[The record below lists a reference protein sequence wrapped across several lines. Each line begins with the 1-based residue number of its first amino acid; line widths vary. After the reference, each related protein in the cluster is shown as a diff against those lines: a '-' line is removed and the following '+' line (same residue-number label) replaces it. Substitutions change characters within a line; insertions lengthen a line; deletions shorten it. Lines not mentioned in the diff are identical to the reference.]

1 MRFRLFI
8 LAILTSLLGLHC
20 TNNSSKPQETSIWI
34 KPEAGTSFN
43 LGDSVQLA
51 LQIPEDVKF
60 DSIAVFVD
68 TVRVSVMKDTK
79 PISIS
84 TDHLGLGYR
93 LITARIFRGGQRE
106 DISTN
111 IVLKS
116 TRVPKK
122 LSYTVEHVF
131 PHDTSSYVEG
141 LEYHQGYLYESAGEY
156 GKSSLHKVDITSG
169 QVLQKTKIRPEIF
182 GEGITII
189 GDKIL
194 QLTYKENV
202 GIIYDLNT
210 LKPIK
215 EFPCQNPR
223 EGWGLCFDGKK
234 IYNTDGSNTIYFL
247 NKDTFQQEGYMEVY
261 DQNGPV
267 EYLNELEYIDG
278 KLYANVFMTDRIV
291 VINPE
296 NGQVIAELDLSN
308 LYPTQKR
315 NQNADVL
322 NGIAWDKQ
330 GKRLFVTGKKW
341 DKLFQIKL
349 VGAQSL
355 G

>member
-1 MRFRLFI
+1 MRFQLFT
-8 LAILTSLLGLHC
+8 LAILTSLLGLRC
-20 TNNSSKPQETSIWI
+20 TNDASKPQETSTWI

-43 LGDSVQLA
+43 LGDQVQLA
-51 LQIPEDVKF
+51 LQIPEDAKF
-60 DSIAVFVD
+60 DSIVVFVD
-68 TVRVSVMKDTK
+68 ADRVSVMKDVK
-79 PISIS
+79 PASIS
-84 TDHLGLGYR
+84 TDRLGLGYR
-93 LITARIFRGGQRE
+93 LITARIFRGGQPE
-106 DISTN
+106 EISTN

-116 TRVPKK
+116 TFIPKK
-122 LSYTVEHVF
+122 FNYKVEHIF

-141 LEYHQGYLYESAGEY
+141 LEYHQGHLYESAGEY

-169 QVLQKTKIRPEIF
+169 KVLQKTNIRPEIF
-182 GEGITII
+182 GEGIAII

-194 QLTYKENV
+194 QLTYKENL

-223 EGWGLCFDGKK
+223 EGWGLCFDGKR

-247 NKDTFQQEGYMEVY
+247 NKDTFQQEGYIEVY
-261 DQNGPV
+261 DDNGPV
-267 EYLNELEYIDG
+267 EHLNELEYIDG

-291 VINPE
+291 VINPQ
-296 NGQVIAELDLSN
+296 NGQVTAEINLSN

-315 NQNADVL
+315 NHNADVL

-349 VGAQSL
+349 L
-355 G
+355 